1 MDSMLPPAGQVMLL
15 QNLGIFRGLS
25 ADGTERCLRDASIAT
40 TISLPPSIQSVNLDP
55 GAETQCTTIKELVSH
70 SLFPAILPYLFLPR
84 NASTKEDHAGSSSP
98 R

>member
-55 GAETQCTTIKELVSH
+55 GAETQCTTIKELASH
-70 SLFPAILPYLFLPR
+70 SLFSAILLYLFLPR
-84 NASTKEDHAGSSSP
+84 YASKEEDHAGGSSP